1 MFKTKYVLSM
11 LKSQS
16 LFVKENFTDML
27 NFTSRIMEGF
37 NDYEMVVIDADENS
51 NETLFAEK
59 SGGNSFTITNIDG
72 VLANSKYTVTFSE
85 KRINLS
91 NDKMSVLLDID
102 KGIVPFMQ
110 DKPEEVFDIVSSF
123 ISTLII
129 FEGQIN

>member
-16 LFVKENFTDML
+16 LFVKENFLDML
-27 NFTSRIMEGF
+27 NFINKIMEGLKE
-37 NDYEMVVIDADENS
+37 YEMVVIDTDENS

-59 SGGNSFTITNIDG
+59 SGENSFTITNIDG
-72 VLANSKYTVTFSE
+72 ILSNSKYVVTFSE

-91 NDKMSVLLDID
+91 NDKISVLLDID

-110 DKPEEVFDIVSSF
+110 DKPEEVFDIVNSF

-129 FEGQIN
+129 FEGQTI